1 MAFNSSV
8 FKFGFVL
15 TIFLQSTC
23 LAQPIPSS
31 KKDTELLNALFSKTG
46 KIRPGM
52 LSDVFGRTGTI
63 RQGML
68 PGVKEN
74 TSEEFE
80 EESMEENSI
89 STEISYENDENTLK
103 VVKLL
108 SESDLSLNDIQNFLK
123 KRLSRHHKKSN
134 IIIKCYKCTVN

>member
-1 MAFNSSV
+1 MAFNSSLV
-8 FKFGFVL
+8 KFGFVL
-15 TIFLQSTC
+15 TIFLQSTS
-23 LAQPIPSS
+23 LAQPIRSS
-31 KKDTELLNALFSKTG
+31 EKDTELLNALFSKSG

-52 LSDVFGRTGTI
+52 LSDIFGRTGTI
-63 RQGML
+63 RPGML
-68 PGVKEN
+68 PEMKDY
-74 TSEEFE
+74 TSEEFK

-89 STEISYENDENTLK
+89 STEISYENDENTMK

-108 SESDLSLNDIQNFLK
+108 SESDLSLNDIKNFVK

>member
-8 FKFGFVL
+8 LKFGFVL
-15 TIFLQSTC
+15 TIFLHSTS
-23 LAQPIPSS
+23 LAQPIRSS

-52 LSDVFGRTGTI
+52 LSDVFGRTGKI

-103 VVKLL
+103 VVFDV
-108 SESDLSLNDIQNFLK
+108 S
-123 KRLSRHHKKSN
+123 
-134 IIIKCYKCTVN
+134 

>member
-1 MAFNSSV
+1 MAFCI
-8 FKFGFVL
+8 FRFGFVL
-15 TIFLQSTC
+15 SFFLHSTS
-23 LAQPIPSS
+23 LAQQ
-31 KKDTELLNALFSKTG
+31 DTELLNALFSKSG

-80 EESMEENSI
+80 EASMEENSI
-89 STEISYENDENTLK
+89 STEISYDNDENTLK

-108 SESDLSLNDIQNFLK
+108 SESDLSLNDIQDFVK

>member
-1 MAFNSSV
+1 
-8 FKFGFVL
+8 
-15 TIFLQSTC
+15 
-23 LAQPIPSS
+23 
-31 KKDTELLNALFSKTG
+31 
-46 KIRPGM
+46 
-52 LSDVFGRTGTI
+52 
-63 RQGML
+63 ML

-89 STEISYENDENTLK
+89 STEILYENDENTLK

>member
-15 TIFLQSTC
+15 TIFLQSTS
-23 LAQPIPSS
+23 LAQPIRSS
-31 KKDTELLNALFSKTG
+31 KKNTELLNALFSKTG

-63 RQGML
+63 RHGML
-68 PGVKEN
+68 PGVKDN

-89 STEISYENDENTLK
+89 STEITYENDENTLK

-108 SESDLSLNDIQNFLK
+108 SESDLSLNDIQDFVK